1 MLRQAVQHAVDDW
14 YQLVARLFVAVR
26 PLTEQP
32 GDVSCVVAHGRP
44 RRVLSTGGTPL
55 DQREYTRYPEVISS
69 NR

>member
-1 MLRQAVQHAVDDW
+1 
-14 YQLVARLFVAVR
+14 LVAFG

-44 RRVLSTGGTPL
+44 RRVISTGTPF

-69 NR
+69 NSGASSVFLEHSL